1 MSSLAK
7 RVAEKIN
14 LVPEESLVDLAYMQI
29 EELIATLQLPPG
41 QMVSENMLSTL
52 IGLGRTPVREAL
64 QQLARE
70 GLVVIMPKR
79 GIVVSEIDVKKQ
91 LRLLEVRREIERYL
105 VGAAAKRAEPD
116 ERVEFAR
123 LAKNMRL
130 ASQESD
136 GEAFLELDRKFNKL
150 VIKAG
155 RNEYA
160 SSVMKLMQG
169 LSRRF
174 WFAYYKRFA
183 NLPETAQLH
192 AAIAQHIAEEKP
204 EEAMRDL
211 DVLLDNVETFT
222 RATLD

>member
-1 MSSLAK
+1 MTSLAK
-7 RVAEKIN
+7 RLPEKIN
-14 LVPEESLVDLAYMQI
+14 LVQEDSQVDLAYAQI

-41 QMVSENMLSTL
+41 QMVSENMLSSL

-64 QQLARE
+64 QQLSRE

-79 GIVVSEIDVKKQ
+79 GIVVSEMDVKKQ

-105 VGAAAKRAEPD
+105 VGAAARRAEAV
-116 ERVEFAR
+116 EREEFTQ
-123 LAKNMRL
+123 LAQSMRV
-130 ASQESD
+130 ASQASD

-174 WFAYYKRFA
+174 WFAHYKRFA
-183 NLPETAQLH
+183 NLPETALLH
-192 AAIAQHIAEEKP
+192 AVIAQHIAEEKP

-211 DVLLDNVETFT
+211 DTLLDNVEAFT
-222 RATLD
+222 RATID

>member
-1 MSSLAK
+1 MASLAK
-7 RVAEKIN
+7 RLPEKIN
-14 LVPEESLVDLAYMQI
+14 LVQEDSQVDLAYAQI

-41 QMVSENMLSTL
+41 QMVSENMLSSL

-64 QQLARE
+64 QQLSRE

-79 GIVVSEIDVKKQ
+79 GIVVSEMDVKKQ

-105 VGAAAKRAEPD
+105 VGAAARRAEAV
-116 ERVEFAR
+116 EREEFTQ
-123 LAKNMRL
+123 LAQSMRV
-130 ASQESD
+130 ASQASD

-155 RNEYA
+155 KNEYA

-174 WFAYYKRFA
+174 WFAHYKRFA
-183 NLPETAQLH
+183 NLPETALLH
-192 AAIAQHIAEEKP
+192 AVIAQHIAEEKP

-211 DVLLDNVETFT
+211 DTLLDNVEAFT
-222 RATLD
+222 RATID

>member
-1 MSSLAK
+1 MTSLAK
-7 RVAEKIN
+7 RIPEKIN
-14 LVPEESLVDLAYMQI
+14 LVQEDSQVDLAYAQI

-41 QMVSENMLSTL
+41 QMVSENMLSSL

-64 QQLARE
+64 QQLSRE

-79 GIVVSEIDVKKQ
+79 GIVVSEMDVKKQ
-91 LRLLEVRREIERYL
+91 LRLLEVRREVERYL
-105 VGAAAKRAEPD
+105 VGAAARRAEDVERD
-116 ERVEFAR
+116 EFSQLAQSMRV
-123 LAKNMRL
+123 
-130 ASQESD
+130 ASQTSD
-136 GEAFLELDRKFNKL
+136 GEAFLELDRRFNKL

-183 NLPETAQLH
+183 NLPETALLH
-192 AAIAQHIAEEKP
+192 AIIAQHIAEGKP
-204 EEAMRDL
+204 EDAMRDL
-211 DVLLDNVETFT
+211 DMLLDNVEAFT
-222 RATLD
+222 RATIE

>member
-1 MSSLAK
+1 MTSLAK
-7 RVAEKIN
+7 RTPEKIN
-14 LVPEESLVDLAYMQI
+14 LVQEDSQVDLAYAQI

-41 QMVSENMLSTL
+41 HMVSENMLSSL

-64 QQLARE
+64 QQLSRE

-105 VGAAAKRAEPD
+105 VGAAAKRAED
-116 ERVEFAR
+116 AEREAFSQ
-123 LAKNMRL
+123 LAQSMRI
-130 ASQESD
+130 ASQDSD

-174 WFAYYKRFA
+174 WFAHYKRFA
-183 NLPETAQLH
+183 NLPETALLH
-192 AAIAQHIAEEKP
+192 AIIAQHIAEGKS
-204 EEAMRDL
+204 EEAMSDL
-211 DVLLDNVETFT
+211 DTLLDNVEAFT
-222 RATLD
+222 RATID

>member
-1 MSSLAK
+1 MASAAK
-7 RVAEKIN
+7 GLSEKIN
-14 LVPEESLVDLAYMQI
+14 LVQEESLVDMAYAQI

-41 QMVSENMLSTL
+41 QMVSENMLAAL

-91 LRLLEVRREIERYL
+91 LRLLEIRREIERYL
-105 VGAAAKRAEPD
+105 VGAAARKAEAAD
-116 ERVEFAR
+116 REQFAQ
-123 LAKNMRL
+123 LALSMRS
-130 ASQESD
+130 ASQAGD

-155 RNEYA
+155 QNEYA
-160 SSVMKLMQG
+160 TSAMKLMQG

-174 WFAYYKRFA
+174 WFAHYKRFA
-183 NLPETAQLH
+183 NLSETALLH
-192 AAIAQHIAEEKP
+192 AVIAEHIAEGKP
-204 EEAMRDL
+204 EDAMRDL
-211 DVLLDNVETFT
+211 DALLDNVEAFT
-222 RATLD
+222 RATIN